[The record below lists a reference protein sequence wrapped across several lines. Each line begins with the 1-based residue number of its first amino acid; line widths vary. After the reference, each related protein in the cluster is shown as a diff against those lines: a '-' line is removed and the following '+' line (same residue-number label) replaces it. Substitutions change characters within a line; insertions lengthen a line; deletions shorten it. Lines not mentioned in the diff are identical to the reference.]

1 MVVNLRMFLL
11 MFTSAVGVAAAA
23 DRYDVSVRDVTEVPM
38 LSSVDGNSDF
48 RQAFNPTWVQPTFAT
63 GYREGIL
70 VRSQNCSSDVGGE
83 CVQCGGDQSKA
94 SLLAFA
100 ELDADTNTFK
110 PIGSETVVFGPH
122 DGTDSWGTE
131 DPRMQ
136 YNKED
141 ELYYMFYTAYNGT
154 NIDLS
159 LATTKDPTN
168 TNTNEGWTHY
178 GPVFPEEET
187 SKSASLLL
195 KTNVYH
201 EYLDTNYLFW
211 GDNQIRVTTS
221 DDLLHWASMG
231 ETLIEVRP
239 DSWDSKLVESGPP
252 PLLLSTGDYLFFYN
266 SAMLGWPEEG
276 TSYNVGYVILSGK
289 DPKKV
294 LQRSSTPLLSPEF
307 AYQQGSS
314 PYTCNMPNVVF
325 LEAAK
330 PIGNDQFT
338 VYFGAA
344 DNTIGSATVVVKTR
358 V

>member
-1 MVVNLRMFLL
+1 MFV
-11 MFTSAVGVAAAA
+11 AVLATLAGVAVAK
-23 DRYDVSVRDVTEVPM
+23 DRYDVSVRDVTELPV
-38 LSSVDGNSDF
+38 LSSVDGNSDYL
-48 RQAFNPTWVQPTFAT
+48 QAFNPTWVQPTFNT

-70 VRSQNCSSDVGGE
+70 VRSQNCSSEVGGE
-83 CVQCGGDQSKA
+83 CVQCGGDASKA
-94 SLLAFA
+94 SVLAFA
-100 ELDADTNTFK
+100 ELDADTKTFK
-110 PIGSETVVFGPH
+110 PIDASSVVFGPY
-122 DGTDSWGTE
+122 DASDSWGTE

-154 NIDLS
+154 AIDLS

-168 TNTNEGWTHY
+168 TATNEGWTRH
-178 GPVFPEEET
+178 GPVFPSEET
-187 SKSASLLL
+187 SKSAALLL
-195 KTNVYH
+195 RTNVYH
-201 EYLDTNYLFW
+201 EYLETNYLFW
-211 GDNQIRVTTS
+211 GDSQIRVTTS
-221 DDLLHWASMG
+221 DDLLSWPSVG
-231 ETLIEVRP
+231 ETLVEVRA
-239 DSWDSKLVESGPP
+239 DSWDSKLVEAGPP

-266 SAMLGWPEEG
+266 SAMLGWPDAG

-294 LQRSSTPLLSPEF
+294 LQRSETPLLSPEF
-307 AYQQGSS
+307 AYQQGVS

-344 DNTIGSATVVVKTR
+344 DNTVGSATVVVKTKI
-358 V
+358 